1 MPRRN
6 SYFEQEQELKAWWIN
21 HEDRLEAEAEAKW
34 RLENPEAAA
43 AADARAA
50 REEAERQALWD
61 ADMAVCKAGAKKRG
75 PKPACKGC
83 GPPSGVSPVAMSPA
97 GVTQASPAG
106 TAGAAPAD
114 QDGWTTVGRRRR

>member
-1 MPRRN
+1 MSRNRRN

-50 REEAERQALWD
+50 QAEAERQALWD

-75 PKPACKGC
+75 PKPACTGC
-83 GPPSGVSPVAMSPA
+83 GPPSGVSPVPMSPA
-97 GVTQASPAG
+97 GVTQASPA
-106 TAGAAPAD
+106 APAPAD
-114 QDGWTTVGRRRR
+114 QDGWTTVTRRR